1 MGWITGRGE
10 VGGGKRLGS
19 GKRRGTEVGDVTY
32 EGVKR
37 TLNNTHMKS
46 KFTVISKLG
55 TE

>member
-1 MGWITGRGE
+1 M
-10 VGGGKRLGS
+10 GGKRLGS
-19 GKRRGTEVGDVTY
+19 GKRRGTAVGDVIY

-37 TLNNTHMKS
+37 TLNNTQMKS